1 MTIMRRMKVLK
12 VLLVDDEPFITQ
24 GLLKLIDWSKEGY
37 EIVSTASNGQEAYEY
52 IVSNP
57 VDLVVTDIKMPVMN
71 GIDLLKKLRNEGYDE
86 LEVIILSGY
95 KDFEYAMEGMK
106 YGCAGYV
113 LKPVEKGELVTLIR
127 KISEKKNEI
136 LEEAKQ
142 KENMESAFLARNII
156 ALLVGKFDELNIEFV
171 NKCMKLSD
179 SICFVNIEFIP
190 PGGEQDEEES
200 VIRQSHRK
208 LYKIC
213 QELLGEDSNHVVFD
227 TSSEQN
233 SYDVGLIL
241 CDYMHKNKKATEEEY
256 LLWIRDEIVTR
267 SHLPIRILVGKK
279 VNSISNI
286 SKSYSTVRILKS
298 FEGFRPKKDI
308 YFYEDEVQINQGG
321 AVLCKQYIDDLI
333 RAIELNE
340 QKDIKYRVTELFR
353 EMRRLGIASET
364 IKLNMDYLLFGL
376 IHLAANQDSDVNQEE
391 VLQYISESSFHDGV
405 LRGSSEHLSAFA
417 VEYAEYLSQLRKNV
431 SGNILADIE
440 REVKANYMNNI
451 SLRELS
457 KKLYVNSSYLGQI
470 FKKKYGMSF
479 KDYLTNYR
487 INEASVM
494 LVQTDEKITK
504 IAELVGYK
512 DNDYF
517 VRKFIEIKGCTPS
530 KYRKNRND

>member
-1 MTIMRRMKVLK
+1 MLK
-12 VLLVDDEPFITQ
+12 VVLVDDEPFISQ
-24 GLLKLIDWSKEGY
+24 GLLKLIDWAQEGY
-37 EIVSTASNGQEAYEY
+37 EISMTAANGAEAFEY
-52 IVSNP
+52 IKNNQ

-71 GIDLLKKLRNEGYDE
+71 GIDLLRNIREAGYSDM
-86 LEVIILSGY
+86 EVIILSGY
-95 KDFEYAMEGMK
+95 KEFEYAMEGMK

-113 LKPVEKGELVTLIR
+113 LKPVEKSELLSLIR
-127 KISEKKNEI
+127 KIAQKKQEI
-136 LEEAKQ
+136 LEDEKQ
-142 KENMESAFLARNII
+142 KESMEKAFLARNII
-156 ALLVGKFDELNIEFV
+156 ALLVGKFDEV
-171 NKCMKLSD
+171 NLAYVRDSMKLSD
-179 SICFVNIEFIP
+179 TISFVNIEFATH
-190 PGGEQDEEES
+190 GGEQDEEEN
-200 VIRQSHRK
+200 VIRQTHRK
-208 LYKIC
+208 VYQLC
-213 QELLGEDSNHVVFD
+213 QEILGENSNHVVFD

-233 SYDVGLIL
+233 SHDVGLIL
-241 CDYMHKNKKATEEEY
+241 CDYMYQDKKATEEEY
-256 LLWIRDEIVTR
+256 LIWIRDELASK
-267 SHLPIRILVGKK
+267 SHLPIRMLVGKK

-298 FEGFRPKKDI
+298 FEAFRPKKDI
-308 YFYEDEVQINQGG
+308 YFYEDEVQVNQGG

-340 QKDIKYRVTELFR
+340 QKDIKYKVSELFR

-376 IHLAANQDSDVNQEE
+376 IHLAANQDDDVNQEE

-405 LRGSSEHLSAFA
+405 LRGSSEHLSSF
-417 VEYAEYLSQLRKNV
+417 VIEYAEYLSQLRKNV
-431 SGNILADIE
+431 SGNILSDIE
-440 REVKANYMNNI
+440 REVKQNYMENI

-512 DNDYF
+512 DSDYF

-530 KYRKNRND
+530 KYRKNKND